1 MGGDEKQKQT
11 MQVFCFSEKEKH
23 LSHSIQYKCINTFLV
38 LFFCVSNHCNC
49 RRGIMW
55 VCIKEK
61 AAHIVLKER
70 EASIGYQFF
79 YREITHFLIS
89 VFAPLPMEFE
99 ENF

>member
-1 MGGDEKQKQT
+1 
-11 MQVFCFSEKEKH
+11 
-23 LSHSIQYKCINTFLV
+23 
-38 LFFCVSNHCNC
+38 
-49 RRGIMW
+49 MW

-61 AAHIVLKER
+61 AARIVLKER